1 MRAAEE
7 FTRLI
12 EIMATLRGPDGC
24 PWDREQTIDS
34 LKPFVLEE
42 TYEVLDAIDRH
53 DHAELCEEL
62 GDFVFE
68 AVFLAQLEA
77 EAGHFEIADSLKMV
91 ADKLVRRHPHVFGRD
106 AGADKLDS
114 ASQVRTRWEEIK
126 QQERGGQA
134 KPKTLLSGI
143 AASLPSLLRSY
154 HIGTRAASVGFD
166 WERPGDVVAKIQEE
180 VNELKEVVNDA
191 ARETSTAARAEEE
204 MGDLL
209 FAIANLS
216 RKLEIEPE
224 TALRKANEKFTR
236 RFEALEQAVVASGRT
251 MQEMSLEELE
261 REWERVKNAI
271 DTPRGHESTTE
282 GSLRHDSLQP
292 ESSGPS
298 RLRGC
303 IGAQAT
309 GLKRE

>member
-1 MRAAEE
+1 MLPRAAEE
-7 FTRLI
+7 FIRLV

-42 TYEVLDAIDRH
+42 TYELIDAIDRH
-53 DHAELCEEL
+53 DHQELCEEL

-77 EAGHFEIADSLKMV
+77 ESGHFEIADSLKMV
-91 ADKLVRRHPHVFGRD
+91 ADKLVRRHPHVFARD

-143 AASLPSLLRSY
+143 AASLPSLLRTY
-154 HIGTRAASVGFD
+154 HIGSRAASVGFD
-166 WERPGDVVAKIQEE
+166 WVRPEDVVAKIQEE
-180 VNELKEVVNDA
+180 VDELKEVVDESARGTA
-191 ARETSTAARAEEE
+191 ATARAEEE

-216 RKLEIEPE
+216 RKLGIEPE

-236 RFEALEQAVVASGRT
+236 RFEALERAIAASGRT
-251 MQEMSLEELE
+251 MGEMSLDELE
-261 REWERVKNAI
+261 REWQKIKVRSA
-271 DTPRGHESTTE
+271 
-282 GSLRHDSLQP
+282 
-292 ESSGPS
+292 PS
-298 RLRGC
+298 
-303 IGAQAT
+303 
-309 GLKRE
+309 